1 MTTMSKT
8 KSRFERL
15 LSDIYAV
22 SLGKNNQQICID
34 CLKPISKKNK
44 SECKNCGC
52 TNFNVFGY
60 QNSSCKIFSIS

>member
-22 SLGKNNQQICID
+22 RLGKNNQQICID
-34 CLKPISKKNK
+34 CLKRRSKKNK

-52 TNFNVFGY
+52 TNFNVLDY